1 MQRAAIQLCL
11 VAVSA
16 TCRGP
21 GCPSTPYTRPPG
33 NTCGSGTETMVSG
46 LPPLAKSPR
55 RLRPR
60 SPAPARVHGASPAK
74 AHLQA
79 APALNSPSRPSSRG
93 DIYVAGVSGRSME
106 LEAPGP
112 GLTCPPRRAAL
123 APRVRSR
130 SSPMDTASRRHR
142 PAAVTERPR
151 RLVTR
156 PSTGA
161 AGHARRIAGAVK
173 EAGAGRAPRSR
184 LRIDAS
190 LATAL
195 HFFAIDP
202 VGPLILHS
210 TMAPLIHSTPSNQ
223 FPVYR
228 QNTHAFLPRHA
239 KHRPPALAQES
250 MPWPMA
256 SAARHAI
263 LIYTT
268 NMC

>member
-1 MQRAAIQLCL
+1 MPCCRLRDVPWPWLPEYTVHTAARQHVWVGDGDDGFRPPAPRQ
-11 VAVSA
+11 VATAASAEIPGAGACTWRKPRKSPSAGRTRIELAVAAQFPGRYIRRRCIWPQHGTGSPGPWAHVSA
-16 TCRGP
+16 PPRGP
-21 GCPSTPYTRPPG
+21 GSTCQLPLVADGHRVTGSPP
-33 NTCGSGTETMVSG
+33 
-46 LPPLAKSPR
+46 
-55 RLRPR
+55 
-60 SPAPARVHGASPAK
+60 
-74 AHLQA
+74 
-79 APALNSPSRPSSRG
+79 
-93 DIYVAGVSGRSME
+93 
-106 LEAPGP
+106 
-112 GLTCPPRRAAL
+112 
-123 APRVRSR
+123 
-130 SSPMDTASRRHR
+130 
-142 PAAVTERPR
+142 AVTERPR
-151 RLVTR
+151 RLVR
-156 PSTGA
+156 LLSGA

>member
-1 MQRAAIQLCL
+1 LLPSPRRAVAL
-11 VAVSA
+11 VARVHRTHGRPA
-16 TCRGP
+16 TRVWVRDGDD
-21 GCPSTPYTRPPG
+21 GFR
-33 NTCGSGTETMVSG
+33 

-60 SPAPARVHGASPAK
+60 SPAPARVLLLLPPWRK
-74 AHLQA
+74 
-79 APALNSPSRPSSRG
+79 PRKSPSAGRTRIELAVAAQFPGRYIYQIYTSSVYLVWPQHG
-93 DIYVAGVSGRSME
+93 TGS
-106 LEAPGP
+106 PGP
-112 GLTCPPRRAAL
+112 WAHVSAPPRGPGSTCQLPLVADGH
-123 APRVRSR
+123 RVTG
-130 SSPMDTASRRHR
+130 SP
-142 PAAVTERPR
+142 PAVTERPR
-151 RLVTR
+151 RLVR
-156 PSTGA
+156 LLSGA

>member
-1 MQRAAIQLCL
+1 MA
-11 VAVSA
+11 
-16 TCRGP
+16 
-21 GCPSTPYTRPPG
+21 
-33 NTCGSGTETMVSG
+33 SG

-60 SPAPARVHGASPAK
+60 SPAPARVLLLLPPWRK
-74 AHLQA
+74 
-79 APALNSPSRPSSRG
+79 PRKSPSAGRTRIELAVAAQFPGRYIYQIYTSSVYLVWPQHG
-93 DIYVAGVSGRSME
+93 TGS
-106 LEAPGP
+106 PGP
-112 GLTCPPRRAAL
+112 WAHVSAPPRGPGSTCQLPLVADGH
-123 APRVRSR
+123 RVTG
-130 SSPMDTASRRHR
+130 SP
-142 PAAVTERPR
+142 PAVTERPR
-151 RLVTR
+151 RLVR
-156 PSTGA
+156 LLSGA

>member
-1 MQRAAIQLCL
+1 MA
-11 VAVSA
+11 SA
-16 TCRGP
+16 SR
-21 GCPSTPYTRPPG
+21 PSPSRHG
-33 NTCGSGTETMVSG
+33 GFGRD
-46 LPPLAKSPR
+46 PR
-55 RLRPR
+55 RR
-60 SPAPARVHGASPAK
+60 RVYYYYYLHGASPAK

-93 DIYVAGVSGRSME
+93 DIYIRYIRRRCIWSGRSME
-106 LEAPGP
+106 LESPGP
-112 GLTCPPRRAAL
+112 WAHVSAPPRGPGSTCQLPLVADGH
-123 APRVRSR
+123 RVTG
-130 SSPMDTASRRHR
+130 SP
-142 PAAVTERPR
+142 PAVTERPR
-151 RLVTR
+151 RLVR
-156 PSTGA
+156 LLSGA